1 MTINN
6 LEKLCIP
13 KSAPPPPPNTHP
25 SRLQSRRYFRAE
37 KVTRQRLL
45 FSHGHEETE
54 EQPRRKVS
62 SYRFSFLLPQGV
74 KLQLIQAPISVT
86 IMQNGTYFR
95 RKICRWR
102 TPSFIGEQHRK
113 WSADRKWSSKW
124 TANDPRPQVIPKQK
138 IYKYISKII
147 AVEQQCSVLLTCWLT
162 YCSSIF

>member
-1 MTINN
+1 MLIKNN
-6 LEKLCIP
+6 DHNLP
-13 KSAPPPPPNTHP
+13 TPPPPHTPTHTPTHP
-25 SRLQSRRYFRAE
+25 SLQQSRRYFRAE
-37 KVTRQRLL
+37 KFTSLL

-95 RKICRWR
+95 REICRRR
-102 TPSFIGEQHRK
+102 TPSFIREQHRK
-113 WSADRKWSSKW
+113 WSADRKWSPKW

-147 AVEQQCSVLLTCWLT
+147 AVEQQCSVLLNCWLT
-162 YCSSIF
+162 YCSSMF